1 LLVETLLVV
10 GGILAL
16 CTWLAG
22 AVCRRKVRLDG
33 KTVLITGDNTG
44 VGKETALDM
53 AKRGEVIP
61 ARRDLSRAQIAADE
75 IRQQSGKGNVAV
87 KKMDHASLQSV
98 KELAKDV
105 QENDLSHLSVF
116 VDLEIMTCPKWR
128 TEDGFEM
135 QFDVNHLGRFFLTNS
150 LLHMPKKSGPSRV
163 VVSSM
168 EHEKGYIHFD
178 DINLDKDYKRMRS
191 YSQSK
196 LANVLFC
203 RELAAR
209 LQCTGVTVYSLHPGI
224 IQKELTRPLMPTVTT
239 IYCLANTSGL
249 HYSNL
254 IWGQI
259 MTTDTVHCFMLF
271 SSVIHDCA
279 PKTPAPQGLDDA
291 AAKKLWDLS
300 ASMVGLA

>member
-1 LLVETLLVV
+1 WRRYILPTE

-105 QENDLSHLSVF
+105 QENELRLDVLK
-116 VDLEIMTCPKWR
+116 IMTCPKWR

-209 LQCTGVTVYSLHPGI
+209 LQCKVRGI
-224 IQKELTRPLMPTVTT
+224 VC
-239 IYCLANTSGL
+239 YCGS
-249 HYSNL
+249 
-254 IWGQI
+254 
-259 MTTDTVHCFMLF
+259 
-271 SSVIHDCA
+271 
-279 PKTPAPQGLDDA
+279 
-291 AAKKLWDLS
+291 
-300 ASMVGLA
+300 